1 MKPLAMITGA
11 SSGIGRE
18 LATVAAADGYDL
30 ILVAR
35 REDKLRE
42 VAQACEVQHGTK
54 TKILSADLSREPHWD
69 LVSDCMTAS
78 ADRLEVMV
86 NNAGFGG
93 SGRIV
98 DLEWNKQKD
107 MINVNITALTYLS
120 RHAAR
125 LMEQR
130 NTGYIMN
137 VASTAAFLPGPL
149 MSVYYASKAYV
160 LHFSEGLAGEMKGT
174 GVVVSALCPG
184 PTESE
189 FLVASDI
196 ERPYF
201 FKGPVPTSQDVA
213 VWSWSAMKRGKI
225 VAVHSWKNVILTQSL
240 RFMPRALMRTTT
252 RYLNRP
258 E

>member
-18 LATVAAADGYDL
+18 LAYMAAADGYDL

-35 REDKLRE
+35 REDKLRQ
-42 VAQACEVQHGTK
+42 VATECEEKYGAA
-54 TKILSADLSREPHWD
+54 TKILSADLSREAHWN
-69 LVSDCMTAS
+69 LVSDCMSAS
-78 ADRLEVMV
+78 ADRLEVLV

-98 DLEWNKQKD
+98 DLEWSRQQD
-107 MINVNITALTYLS
+107 MIHVNMTALSYLS
-120 RHAAR
+120 RHGAQ
-125 LMEQR
+125 LMEKR
-130 NTGYIMN
+130 GKGYIMN

-149 MSVYYASKAYV
+149 MGVYYASKAYV
-160 LHFSEGLAGEMKGT
+160 LHFSEAMAGEMKGT

-189 FLVASDI
+189 FLTASEI
-196 ERPYF
+196 KRPNF
-201 FKGPVPTSQDVA
+201 FKGPVPTSKDVA
-213 VWSWSAMKRGKI
+213 EWGWGAMKRGKV
-225 VAVHSWKNVILTQSL
+225 VAIHSFKNVVLTQLL
-240 RFMPRALMRTTT
+240 RLLPRWVMRAATH
-252 RYLNRP
+252 YLNRP

>member
-1 MKPLAMITGA
+1 MITGA

-18 LATVAAADGYDL
+18 LAYIAAADGYDL

-42 VAQACEVQHGTK
+42 VAQECKDRYDTE
-54 TKILSADLSREPHWD
+54 TKILSADLSREAHWG
-69 LVSDCMTAS
+69 LVSDCMTS
-78 ADRLEVMV
+78 SEDRLEVIV

-93 SGRIV
+93 SGRVV
-98 DLEWNKQKD
+98 DMEWSKQQD
-107 MINVNITALTYLS
+107 MINVNMTALSYLS
-120 RHAAR
+120 RHAAQ
-125 LMEQR
+125 LMEKR
-130 NTGYIMN
+130 GKGYIMN

-149 MSVYYASKAYV
+149 MAIYYASKAYV
-160 LHFSEGLAGEMKGT
+160 LHFSEAMADEMKGS

-189 FLVASDI
+189 FLEASEI
-196 ERPYF
+196 QRPNF
-201 FKGPVPTSQDVA
+201 FKGSVPTSKEVA
-213 VWSWSAMKRGKI
+213 SWGWGAMKRGKV

-240 RFMPRALMRTTT
+240 RLMPRALMRATT